1 VVGAAQSLYW
11 VDFNLYLTSLGH
23 STAFVGVVAA
33 IGSTAAMLI
42 AFPASVASDRFG
54 RRAILIAGGVAV
66 TLGTVGLVFSSAPLL
81 IIALAAVM
89 AAGQQA
95 FGVVTVP
102 FLTEHS
108 TREHRGEL
116 FSVQYALGTLTS
128 VGAAIL
134 GGVVAAVAASAWG
147 LRSGDPGVY
156 RILLVIMA
164 IFGVLGIVAMLRL
177 RDDRPRPRPART
189 PEQRP
194 GDRWAGEPIA
204 FRDVTR
210 PRTLSRM
217 GLVVHDRRL
226 FAKLLIP
233 GFLTALGAGQVIP
246 FLNVFVEGKFDLS
259 LASLNIVFAISAL
272 GTTIAILLQPLLAR
286 RVGKVGSVVVVQ
298 AASIP
303 FIIVLGFSP
312 VLWMV
317 VLALAVRNSLMNA
330 GSPMVNAFSQEMV
343 RRDERATLAA
353 AQSLLWSL
361 GWIIAGTWYSILQAT
376 LGFELGYTVNFIT
389 ITALYT
395 IATILYW
402 VWFRDAEQAPG
413 SRAGSVSFAR

>member
-1 VVGAAQSLYW
+1 
-11 VDFNLYLTSLGH
+11 
-23 STAFVGVVAA
+23 
-33 IGSTAAMLI
+33 MLV

-54 RRAILIAGGVAV
+54 RRAILIAGGIAV

-134 GGVVAAVAASAWG
+134 GGLVAAVAASAWG
-147 LRSGDPGVY
+147 LRAGDPGVY

-164 IFGVLGIVAMLRL
+164 IFGALGIVAMLRL
-177 RDDRPRPRPART
+177 RDDRPPRPSTRT

-194 GDRWAGEPIA
+194 GDAWTGEPISL
-204 FRDVTR
+204 RSGER

-303 FIIVLGFSP
+303 FILVLGFSP
-312 VLWMV
+312 ALWTV
-317 VLALAVRNSLMNA
+317 VLALTVRNSLMNA
-330 GSPMVNAFSQEMV
+330 GSPMINAFSQEMV

-361 GWIIAGTWYSILQAT
+361 GWIVAGIWYSVLQAT

-389 ITALYT
+389 ITTLYT
-395 IATILYW
+395 LATILYW
-402 VWFRDAEQAPG
+402 VWFHDAERSPG
-413 SRAGSVSFAR
+413 ARPGRVSFAR

>member
-1 VVGAAQSLYW
+1 
-11 VDFNLYLTSLGH
+11 
-23 STAFVGVVAA
+23 
-33 IGSTAAMLI
+33 MLV

-54 RRAILIAGGVAV
+54 RRVILIVGVLAATLATAGLIV
-66 TLGTVGLVFSSAPLL
+66 SSSPLL
-81 IIALAAVM
+81 IIALVALL

-108 TREHRGEL
+108 HREHRAEL
-116 FSVQYALGTLTS
+116 FSVQYAMTTITS

-134 GGVVAAVAASAWG
+134 GSLVAVVAASAWG

-156 RILLVIMA
+156 RILLVLMVV
-164 IFGVLGIVAMLRL
+164 FGALGIIALLRL
-177 RDDRPRPRPART
+177 RDDRPRRPAART
-189 PEQRP
+189 AEQRP
-194 GDRWAGEPIA
+194 GDAWAGEPIA
-204 FRDVTR
+204 LREGSR
-210 PRTLSRM
+210 PRTISRF

-246 FLNVFVEGKFDLS
+246 FLNVFVEGKFQLS
-259 LASLNIVFAISAL
+259 LASLNLVFAISAL

-286 RVGKVGSVVVVQ
+286 RVGKVGSVVLVQ

-303 FIIVLGFSP
+303 FILVLGFSP
-312 VLWMV
+312 LLWTV
-317 VLALAVRNSLMNA
+317 VLALTVRNSLMNA

-361 GWIIAGTWYSILQAT
+361 GWIIAGTWYSVLQAT
-376 LGFELGYTVNFIT
+376 LGFELGYTVNFVT
-389 ITALYT
+389 ITTLYT
-395 IATILYW
+395 LATILYW
-402 VWFRDAEQAPG
+402 AWFHDAE
-413 SRAGSVSFAR
+413 RASGARSGRVSFAR